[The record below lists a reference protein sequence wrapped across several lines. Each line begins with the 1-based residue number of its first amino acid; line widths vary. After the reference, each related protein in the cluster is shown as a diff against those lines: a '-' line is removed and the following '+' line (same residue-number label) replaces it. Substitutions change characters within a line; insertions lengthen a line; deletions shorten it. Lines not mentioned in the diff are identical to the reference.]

1 MKISTKG
8 RYAIRMMADLA
19 MQDAESYIPLRD
31 VAARQ
36 NISIKYL
43 EQITALLNKAGM
55 LISTRGNNGGYR
67 LSRAPH
73 EYTIGDILR
82 VTEGNLTPVSCVVT
96 GQCES
101 KGDTPCLTRRF
112 WHGLYACINDYVDH
126 FTLADL
132 IADSKSPVTTGRKE
146 D

>member
-19 MQDAESYIPLRD
+19 MQDAEAYTPLRD
-31 VAARQ
+31 IAARQ

-55 LISTRGNNGGYR
+55 LISTRGNAGGYR
-67 LSRAPH
+67 LSKKPH
-73 EYTIGDILR
+73 EYTVGDILR

-96 GQCES
+96 GRCEGKS
-101 KGDTPCLTRRF
+101 GIPCITRRF
-112 WHGLYACINDYVDH
+112 WHGLYACINDYVDRY
-126 FTLADL
+126 TLADL
-132 IADSKSPVTTGRKE
+132 IADSKSPAPTGRK
-146 D
+146 DD

>member
-19 MQDAESYIPLRD
+19 IQDAEACIPLRD
-31 VAARQ
+31 IAARQ

-55 LISTRGNNGGYR
+55 LISIRGNNGGYR
-67 LSRAPH
+67 LSRKPN

-96 GQCES
+96 GQCEGNS
-101 KGDTPCLTRRF
+101 GNACLTRRF

-126 FTLADL
+126 YTLADL
-132 IADSKSPVTTGRKE
+132 IADHQSPAPDGQKG
-146 D
+146 